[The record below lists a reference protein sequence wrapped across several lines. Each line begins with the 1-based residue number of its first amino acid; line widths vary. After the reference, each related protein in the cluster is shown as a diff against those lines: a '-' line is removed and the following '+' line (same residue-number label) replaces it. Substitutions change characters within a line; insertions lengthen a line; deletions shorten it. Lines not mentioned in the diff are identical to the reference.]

1 MQIKDAVD
9 ATVHFSSGRV
19 VLIPINELMENPKTM
34 FAGQGGRY
42 FLVCADTCF
51 EVTYALN
58 DGNGEYV
65 VVIPYDNRQVVNAL
79 KTVFNVMIV
88 PYVSISEKTGI
99 VSEW

>member
-1 MQIKDAVD
+1 MQIEDAID
-9 ATVHFSSGRV
+9 ATVPFSSGRAI
-19 VLIPINELMENPKTM
+19 LLPINELMENPKIL

-58 DGNGEYV
+58 ERTGEYV
-65 VVIPYDNRQVVNAL
+65 VVIPEDNKQAVNAL
-79 KTVFNVMIV
+79 QTVFNVLMV
-88 PYVSISEKTGI
+88 PYVSISEETGI